1 MFAINALV
9 PLVIALCAA
18 ALAYRYYA
26 AFLAAKVAVLNDDR
40 ATPAFTEQD
49 GRDYHPTNRWVLFGH
64 HFAAIAGAGPLIGPV
79 LAAQYGFAPGAIWI
93 LLGSIFAGGV
103 HDFIILFAS
112 VRQRGE
118 SLSKIAQRW
127 QGSLSGVCTAI
138 SILFIILIAIAS
150 LAIVVVNA
158 LKGSPWGT
166 FTIAASI
173 PIAFLM
179 GQWLYRFRPGRV
191 AEASAIGVVLLLAAV
206 LLGNPLQNSTFAHW
220 FTYNDKSL
228 SLMLP
233 VYGFVAAALPVWMLL
248 CPRDYLSTYMKLG
261 TVALLAIGIFIVQ
274 PQLRMP
280 MVTPYIHG
288 GGPII
293 PGPVWPYVCITI
305 ACGAIS
311 GFHALIAS
319 GTTPKMVIRE
329 SDIPMISYGAMVIEG
344 LVAMMALIAACA
356 LYQMDYFAIN
366 TAATHKLSS
375 YFVANS
381 VQLNQLTREVGEKTL
396 VGRTGGSVVLAVGM
410 ASIFNGIP
418 FFKQGNMMA
427 YWYHFAIMFEALFI
441 LTTIDTG
448 TRVARFVV
456 QELLGNAMPR
466 LRDNNWLPGVW
477 FTSALVTFAWGY
489 LVYGGS
495 IASIWP
501 MFGVANQLLGVLSLA
516 IGTTFILKHRPARYA
531 LVTFLPFCFLVVTVV
546 TAGVWTTRAKYLPE
560 HDWVKA
566 GLTIMMLGLVIVT
579 VLDAM
584 TRWVKI
590 LTGREGRIS
599 EALPRAVPVEA

>member
-1 MFAINALV
+1 VFAINALG
-9 PLVIALCAA
+9 LLAIALCAA

-26 AFLAAKVAVLNDDR
+26 SFLAARVAVLNDDR
-40 ATPAFTEQD
+40 KTPAYTLQD

-79 LAAQYGFAPGAIWI
+79 LAAQYGYLPGAIWI
-93 LLGSIFAGGV
+93 LVGSIFAGGV

-138 SILFIILIAIAS
+138 AILFIIVVAIAS
-150 LAIVVVNA
+150 LALVVVNA
-158 LKGSPWGT
+158 LKNSPWGT

-173 PIAFLM
+173 PIALLM
-179 GQWLYRFRPGRV
+179 GQWLYKIRPGRV

-206 LLGNPLQNSTFAHW
+206 LLGHPLSQNPTLAHW
-220 FTYNDKSL
+220 FRYDERTVQL
-228 SLMLP
+228 LLP
-233 VYGFVAAALPVWMLL
+233 AYGFIAAALPVWMLL

-261 TVALLAIGIFIVQ
+261 TVVLLAVGIFIVH

-280 MVTPYIHG
+280 ATTQYLHG
-288 GGPII
+288 GPVV

-319 GTTPKMVIRE
+319 GTTPKMLIRE

-344 LVAMMALIAACA
+344 LVAILALIAACA
-356 LYQMDYFAIN
+356 LFPNDYFAIS
-366 TAATHKLSS
+366 TAAKHPLSA
-375 YFVANS
+375 YFVGHS
-381 VQLNQLTREVGEKTL
+381 VQLQELTRQSGEATL
-396 VGRTGGSVVLAVGM
+396 VGRAGGSVVLAVGM
-410 ASIFNGIP
+410 ASIFSGIAV
-418 FFKQGNMMA
+418 FRNMMA

-448 TRVARFVV
+448 TRVARFLV
-456 QELLGNAMPR
+456 QEMLGGVIPK
-466 LRDNNWLPGVW
+466 LRDNHWLPGVW

-495 IASIWP
+495 ITSIWP

-531 LVTFLPFCFLVVTVV
+531 LVTFLPFCFLVVTVT
-546 TAGVWTTRAKYLPE
+546 TAGVMNILKYQKDA
-560 HDWVKA
+560 DWVKVI
-566 GLTIMMLGLVIVT
+566 LTGMMLGLVIVT
-579 VLDAM
+579 LLDSAA
-584 TRWVKI
+584 RWIKI
-590 LTGREGRIS
+590 LSGREGRVS
-599 EALPRAVPVEA
+599 EPIPQTAAAEA